1 MSVLAPALRTVLA
14 GHLAALDAQLAP
26 APAVRTRPF
35 VQPDPPEDA
44 TVTISLRTA
53 QQALVALRDHVRVLE
68 AAAAASHGHSED
80 VATAYH
86 RARAARLALD
96 ELLPAETAAR
106 EENYRR
112 HAEWRAR
119 TRG

>member
-1 MSVLAPALRTVLA
+1 MSAPALRTVLA

-26 APAVRTRPF
+26 APVRVRQF
-35 VQPDPPEDA
+35 EQPEPPEDA

-53 QQALVALRDHVRVLE
+53 QQALMALRDHVRVLE

-80 VATAYH
+80 IATAYY

-96 ELLPAETAAR
+96 ELLPAETAATA
-106 EENYRR
+106 ENGRR
-112 HAEWRAR
+112 RAEWRAR